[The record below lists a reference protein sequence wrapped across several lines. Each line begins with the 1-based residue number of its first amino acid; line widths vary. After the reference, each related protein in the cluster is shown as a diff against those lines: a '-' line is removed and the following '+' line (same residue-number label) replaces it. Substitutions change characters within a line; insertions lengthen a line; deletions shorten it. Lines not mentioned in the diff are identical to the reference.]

1 MSKWYQ
7 LHNNAMH
14 FYERYL
20 SKEITEKYLIRA
32 CVDTSENGDL
42 NECRLLAS
50 YREERQF
57 ATFSRE
63 GNISLTCNTSIR

>member
-20 SKEITEKYLIRA
+20 SKEITEKYLIK
-32 CVDTSENGDL
+32 
-42 NECRLLAS
+42 
-50 YREERQF
+50 
-57 ATFSRE
+57 
-63 GNISLTCNTSIR
+63 NIWTIKFWNQINMLWLIKNFLFLVTVAIYDGLGIYQI